1 MSQAIPPIKSW
12 LHGNKL
18 NYLALTISV
27 FPIASP
33 QIHAATENNLNQTV
47 QSAQSDKVTYQGVVI
62 DENGNPLPGVNI
74 TYKNAHGVGVITD
87 IDGKFTFAIPSNI
100 HSLIFSYVGMKT
112 QTVRVSNPSEK
123 LKVRLEPDAVS
134 LQETVITGIYTRKA
148 ESFTGS
154 MATYSEKE
162 LKTVGNQ
169 NVLQSLKVLD
179 PSFIILE
186 NNLAGSDPNAT
197 MNLNIG
203 GGSGHHDGVAHG
215 TGFGQALHKVC
226 HGRALLTDGNVNADN
241 VLALLVDDGIG
252 GDGGLAGLAVTDDQ
266 FALTA
271 SDGDHGVDGLDTGL
285 KRNGDALA
293 LQDAGGRG
301 LDGGEFLRLD
311 GALAVDGL
319 AERIDD
325 AAEHGTAHGDIHNS
339 ASGAALVAFLDGV
352 DGTKQNGADLV
363 TVKVLGKAEDGLTGI
378 GALELQKLACHG
390 ALEAG
395 DARDAV
401 AYLVDR

>member
-18 NYLALTISV
+18 NYLALTVSV

-62 DENGNPLPGVNI
+62 NENGNPLLGVNI

-203 GGSGHHDGVAHG
+203 GNTNIVGLETEYSTNPNLFWMD
-215 TGFGQALHKVC
+215 LKPLY
-226 HGRALLTDGNVNADN
+226 RPLL
-241 VLALLVDDGIG
+241 I
-252 GDGGLAGLAVTDDQ
+252 
-266 FALTA
+266 
-271 SDGDHGVDGLDTGL
+271 
-285 KRNGDALA
+285 
-293 LQDAGGRG
+293 
-301 LDGGEFLRLD
+301 
-311 GALAVDGL
+311 
-319 AERIDD
+319 
-325 AAEHGTAHGDIHNS
+325 
-339 ASGAALVAFLDGV
+339 
-352 DGTKQNGADLV
+352 
-363 TVKVLGKAEDGLTGI
+363 
-378 GALELQKLACHG
+378 
-390 ALEAG
+390 
-395 DARDAV
+395 
-401 AYLVDR
+401 

>member
-1 MSQAIPPIKSW
+1 MNLKKHSNCLSQAIPPIKSW

-154 MATYSEKE
+154 MATYRK
-162 LKTVGNQ
+162 KN
-169 NVLQSLKVLD
+169 
-179 PSFIILE
+179 
-186 NNLAGSDPNAT
+186 
-197 MNLNIG
+197 
-203 GGSGHHDGVAHG
+203 
-215 TGFGQALHKVC
+215 
-226 HGRALLTDGNVNADN
+226 
-241 VLALLVDDGIG
+241 
-252 GDGGLAGLAVTDDQ
+252 
-266 FALTA
+266 
-271 SDGDHGVDGLDTGL
+271 
-285 KRNGDALA
+285 
-293 LQDAGGRG
+293 
-301 LDGGEFLRLD
+301 
-311 GALAVDGL
+311 
-319 AERIDD
+319 
-325 AAEHGTAHGDIHNS
+325 
-339 ASGAALVAFLDGV
+339 
-352 DGTKQNGADLV
+352 
-363 TVKVLGKAEDGLTGI
+363 
-378 GALELQKLACHG
+378 
-390 ALEAG
+390 
-395 DARDAV
+395 
-401 AYLVDR
+401 

>member
-1 MSQAIPPIKSW
+1 MQPRK
-12 LHGNKL
+12 
-18 NYLALTISV
+18 
-27 FPIASP
+27 
-33 QIHAATENNLNQTV
+33 NNLNQTV

-62 DENGNPLPGVNI
+62 NENGNPLLGVNI

-100 HSLIFSYVGMKT
+100 HLLIFSYVGMKT

-179 PSFIILE
+179 PSYIILE

-203 GGSGHHDGVAHG
+203 GNTNIVDLETEYSTNPNLFWMD
-215 TGFGQALHKVC
+215 LKPLY
-226 HGRALLTDGNVNADN
+226 RPLLT
-241 VLALLVDDGIG
+241 
-252 GDGGLAGLAVTDDQ
+252 
-266 FALTA
+266 
-271 SDGDHGVDGLDTGL
+271 
-285 KRNGDALA
+285 
-293 LQDAGGRG
+293 
-301 LDGGEFLRLD
+301 
-311 GALAVDGL
+311 
-319 AERIDD
+319 
-325 AAEHGTAHGDIHNS
+325 
-339 ASGAALVAFLDGV
+339 
-352 DGTKQNGADLV
+352 
-363 TVKVLGKAEDGLTGI
+363 
-378 GALELQKLACHG
+378 
-390 ALEAG
+390 
-395 DARDAV
+395 
-401 AYLVDR
+401 